1 MGARWASDCGSKKKI
16 FRMKIGLTY
25 TGRGEKHLNYVQW
38 LKDRDLTIEVI
49 KLGVDGDPSA
59 ITRCDALVLS
69 GGVDVH
75 PVMYGGSRVYPKCG
89 DAKGWRKDRDEFERS
104 VFGYALEQGL
114 PVLGV
119 CRGLQLINVLRGGTL
134 IQDLGEQGDKTHE
147 AVGDEDM
154 RHGVRVLR
162 DSLLHGIAGEEAGE
176 ANSAHHQAI
185 DGLGEGLKV
194 NCRADDGTIEGIE
207 WSDPADKPFMLAVQ
221 WHPERMFIDK
231 MRDAGLYKRIR
242 DRFVEEIGRKK

>member
-1 MGARWASDCGSKKKI
+1 
-16 FRMKIGLTY
+16 MKIGLTY

-38 LKDRDLTIEVI
+38 LKDRDPAIEVV
-49 KLGVDGDPSA
+49 KLGVDGDPLA

-104 VFGYALEQGL
+104 VFGYALEHGL

-162 DSLLHGIAGEEAGE
+162 DSLLHTIAGEEAGE

-207 WSDPADKPFMLAVQ
+207 WSDPAGKPFMLAVQ

-231 MRDAGLYKRIR
+231 MRDTGLYKRIR
-242 DRFVEEIGRKK
+242 DRLVEEIRKTKNNSVKK